1 MKVRA
6 LKAFEGTR
14 DKVRGV
20 YPKEGD
26 VWDVSEERADF
37 LKSHGVVEIVEEV
50 SEEVVQAVANAIV
63 EEAEEQNKEVNKIVN
78 EIIEEIP
85 KKKKKRKILK

>member
-14 DKVRGV
+14 DKIRDV

-26 VWDVSEERADF
+26 VWEVSEERGNF
-37 LKSHGVVEIVEEV
+37 LKEHGVVEIVEEIPEIEE
-50 SEEVVQAVANAIV
+50 SKEEIEEV
-63 EEAEEQNKEVNKIVN
+63 EEK
-78 EIIEEIP
+78 IEEIP
-85 KKKKKRKILK
+85 KKKKKKKILK

>member
-14 DKVRGV
+14 DKIRDV

-26 VWDVSEERADF
+26 VWEVSEERAI
-37 LKSHGVVEIVEEV
+37 S
-50 SEEVVQAVANAIV
+50 
-63 EEAEEQNKEVNKIVN
+63 
-78 EIIEEIP
+78 
-85 KKKKKRKILK
+85 

>member
-14 DKVRGV
+14 DKIRDV

-26 VWDVSEERADF
+26 IWEASEERAEF
-37 LKSHGVVEIVEEV
+37 LKSHGVVEIVEETPEIEE
-50 SEEVVQAVANAIV
+50 SKEEIEEV
-63 EEAEEQNKEVNKIVN
+63 EEK
-78 EIIEEIP
+78 IEEIP

>member
-14 DKVRGV
+14 DKIRGV

-26 VWDVSEERADF
+26 VWEVSEERGNF
-37 LKSHGVVEIVEEV
+37 LKEHGVVEIVEENPEI
-50 SEEVVQAVANAIV
+50 EESK
-63 EEAEEQNKEVNKIVN
+63 EEIEETEEK
-78 EIIEEIP
+78 IEEIP
-85 KKKKKRKILK
+85 KKKKKKKILK